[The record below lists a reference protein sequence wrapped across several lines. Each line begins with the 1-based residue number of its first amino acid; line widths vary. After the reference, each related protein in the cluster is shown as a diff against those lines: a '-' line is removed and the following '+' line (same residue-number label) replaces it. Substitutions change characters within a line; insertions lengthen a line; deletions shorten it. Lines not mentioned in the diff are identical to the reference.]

1 MLTLAP
7 NDRQPTNMAQTIVIC
22 INRRPA
28 TGLPSCAR
36 RGSEALADQL
46 EHFIKSHNLPL
57 TVTRSVCLGHC
68 QEGPTA
74 RLAPGGEFL
83 QFADLPGL
91 QTLVA
96 KALTSKS
103 SGEHK
108 PRTVDCAKDVKA
120 QRSPVKSYNKT
131 SRKHSTR
138 HDQEI

>member
-1 MLTLAP
+1 MSK
-7 NDRQPTNMAQTIVIC
+7 TIVIC
-22 INRRPA
+22 TNRRNA

-46 EHFIKSHNLPL
+46 EHSIKSRNLPL
-57 TVTRSVCLGHC
+57 AVTRSVCLGHC

-91 QTLVA
+91 QRLVA
-96 KALTSKS
+96 KALTNAVSR
-103 SGEHK
+103 EHQ
-108 PRTVDCAKDVKA
+108 TN
-120 QRSPVKSYNKT
+120 SNST
-131 SRKHSTR
+131 TR